1 MNWKVNPPPPLQKG
15 TIGRWTQN
23 DGTSKQQIS
32 YITDNWHTH
41 IPTLVSSV
49 EIFTSLVTQTV
60 VFVGFAFVHVCK
72 SVGNGHVSLLHIT
85 FVFRRPIKCI
95 DIEYKCTFTYVLIFL
110 TVLVKKILRHML
122 FQTILFSKGVCP
134 FFNKLRS
141 ITLLNLDCIM
151 PSLVDIKLRGMHVK
165 RVF

>member
-1 MNWKVNPPPPLQKG
+1 MYVYLCV
-15 TIGRWTQN
+15 
-23 DGTSKQQIS
+23 DIS
-32 YITDNWHTH
+32 YC
-41 IPTLVSSV
+41 SR
-49 EIFTSLVTQTV
+49 Q
-60 VFVGFAFVHVCK
+60 
-72 SVGNGHVSLLHIT
+72 
-85 FVFRRPIKCI
+85 
-95 DIEYKCTFTYVLIFL
+95 
-110 TVLVKKILRHML
+110 KILRHML